1 MEFAKQ
7 YGAFVAAALLA
18 LAGFALGDSA
28 VMAWMAAA
36 VVAAAGVVALSP
48 RWGLLAAS
56 AVGLGSSL
64 YLFERKL
71 DQSSQAICNVSSKIN
86 CDVVNNSPA
95 SELFGVPIA
104 LLGAGFF
111 IGVAL
116 SSFLRGPNNRAFATA
131 GLLSLVGLAYSAYL
145 GFTSW
150 QLGAVCVMCLS
161 IYASVA
167 LVLVASLLGLKA
179 EHEGALFDDL
189 PGALRS
195 NSFITMAA
203 TLVVVVLLGM
213 TVYSGKKPGK
223 SAQVIEQLAQNKDAA
238 TRDGGASSGQA
249 QPDNLMAQLQ
259 EMYVTPRGTVQL
271 EGDEPTL
278 GDPNAPYT
286 VVEFACFGC
295 PHCAQSF
302 PHLRQLVTENPDIQ
316 VKFRSFPLS
325 NECNQ
330 LAARGG
336 RPEVCRAAMAAQC
349 AGQQGKFWD
358 YASLVF
364 ANQHQLGDELLA
376 AAASQLQLDFNT
388 FSSCLTSEATLRE
401 VAEDAHAGGALQI
414 MGTPTMFLEGV
425 LGPDQWVEVCF
436 GPSEVMALVQ
446 AHKQGI
452 KLPAGRAGTCPMDEH

>member
-7 YGAFVAAALLA
+7 YGAFVAATLLV
-18 LAGFALGDSA
+18 LAGFALGDYGL
-28 VMAWMAAA
+28 MAWMGAA
-36 VVAAAGVVALSP
+36 VVAAAGVVVLSP

-56 AVGLGSSL
+56 AVGLSSSL

-95 SELFGVPIA
+95 SELFGIPIA

-111 IGVAL
+111 LGVAL
-116 SSFLRGPNNRAFATA
+116 ASFLRGPGSRVFSTA
-131 GLLSLVGLAYSAYL
+131 GLLSLAGIAYSAYL
-145 GFTSW
+145 AFMSY
-150 QLGAVCVMCLS
+150 QLGAVCVMCLG

-179 EHEGALFDDL
+179 EGEGALLDDI
-189 PGALRS
+189 PGSLRS
-195 NSFITMAA
+195 NSFITMSA
-203 TLVVVVLLGM
+203 TLVVVVLLGL

-223 SAQVIEQLAQNKDAA
+223 GEQVIEQLAQNKDGVNK
-238 TRDGGASSGQA
+238 DGASSGQA
-249 QPDNLMAQLQ
+249 QPDTLMAQLQ
-259 EMYVTPRGTVQL
+259 EMYVAPRGTVQL

-286 VVEFACFGC
+286 VLEFACFGC

-302 PHLRQLVTENPDIQ
+302 PHLRQLVAENPDIQ

-330 LAARGG
+330 MAARGG

-376 AAASQLQLDFNT
+376 AAASQLGLDFDS
-388 FSSCLTSEATLRE
+388 FSRCITSEATLRE
-401 VAEDAHAGGALQI
+401 VAEDAHAGGSLQI
-414 MGTPTMFLEGV
+414 MGTPTLFLEGV
-425 LGPDQWVEVCF
+425 AGPDKWVEVCF
-436 GPSEVMALVQ
+436 GASEVQALVQ

-452 KLPAGRAGTCPMDEH
+452 ALPAGRAGTCPMDEH